1 VPYAPQISI
10 GFLAVSHYIAAAVL
24 VGVVAAL
31 LTGFYRVF
39 GRGYL
44 RYWALSWWA
53 FAVHEAASA
62 ASIGL
67 SRLSADHPSR
77 LGLSA
82 LSMVASALQV
92 AWLLIGTWEVTRG
105 RGVERRTEGILIAVA
120 VAFGLVQGLAFSWDP
135 DQGALRLFLRVGG
148 RQLLVFAAALVAA
161 AWLARAPAAKGTQ
174 GRRGLPYAFVGWGTF
189 QVAVLGIIAAG
200 RSGEPLVFA
209 TLTLSDL
216 AVHGLLAVATVAWL
230 LGEERARESER
241 AALEAAVR
249 HGETLATLGTLVG
262 GVAHEVRSPLFGITS
277 TLDALVARV
286 GDPEDLRPHVTTLRT
301 EVGRLDTLMQDLLD
315 YGRPI
320 TDAVARDRLED
331 VVAEAVHAT
340 AALAGKRR
348 VRVECDLP
356 GGLPPL
362 LMDRRRMVQVFQ
374 NLIDNAVRHAP
385 EGGTVR
391 VGSAAADRAGAVW
404 VTCTVDDDG
413 PGFSPGDAAKAFVP
427 FFSRRDGG
435 TGLGLPIVQRIVDQ
449 HGGTVEAGNH
459 PGGGAR
465 LTVRLPVGR
474 D

>member
-1 VPYAPQISI
+1 MPYAPQISI

-39 GRGYL
+39 GRAYL

-53 FAVHEAASA
+53 FAVTEAASA

-105 RGVERRTEGILIAVA
+105 RRVERRTEGILIAVA
-120 VAFGLVQGLAFSWDP
+120 VAFGLLQGLAFSWDP
-135 DQGALRLFLRVGG
+135 AQGALRLFLRVGG
-148 RQLLVFAAALVAA
+148 RQVLVFAAALVAA
-161 AWLARAPAAKGTQ
+161 AWLARAPAAKRTQ

-209 TLTLSDL
+209 VLTLSDL

-249 HGETLATLGTLVG
+249 HGETLAALGDARRGRRPRGAKPPLRHHVHPGRARRARG
-262 GVAHEVRSPLFGITS
+262 GPGGSSPPRGDAADGGRAPRHPDAGPPRLRAAH
-277 TLDALVARV
+277 
-286 GDPEDLRPHVTTLRT
+286 H
-301 EVGRLDTLMQDLLD
+301 GR
-315 YGRPI
+315 GRAGPPGGRGGGSR
-320 TDAVARDRLED
+320 ARDRRHRR
-331 VVAEAVHAT
+331 EAPGPRRVCASRAGCPRSSWT
-340 AALAGKRR
+340 AAA
-348 VRVECDLP
+348 
-356 GGLPPL
+356 
-362 LMDRRRMVQVFQ
+362 
-374 NLIDNAVRHAP
+374 
-385 EGGTVR
+385 
-391 VGSAAADRAGAVW
+391 W
-404 VTCTVDDDG
+404 
-413 PGFSPGDAAKAFVP
+413 
-427 FFSRRDGG
+427 SRCSR
-435 TGLGLPIVQRIVDQ
+435 T
-449 HGGTVEAGNH
+449 
-459 PGGGAR
+459 
-465 LTVRLPVGR
+465 
-474 D
+474 